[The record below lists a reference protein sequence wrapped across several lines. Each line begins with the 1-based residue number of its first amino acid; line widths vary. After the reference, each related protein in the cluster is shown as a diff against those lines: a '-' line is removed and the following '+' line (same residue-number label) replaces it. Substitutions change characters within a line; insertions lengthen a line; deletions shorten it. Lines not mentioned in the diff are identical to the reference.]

1 MKMSEDVK
9 KDLAQAK
16 KNYQDKN
23 YEDAKNL
30 YETIYTEKP
39 EAFTLWDKRFYSWA
53 LYQLYVKN
61 PEDETELFEAVD
73 LITEL
78 LGQENHSK
86 KDGVCAYTL
95 SMMKLLDYL
104 YKQNDYE
111 NLLVWADR
119 LNPDFLSAKTSRFTT
134 QDGREVT
141 TASNKE
147 KYYNWLS
154 KSYQEVEDYDE
165 CLKISK
171 KALEE
176 LSKFTNNSDIWF
188 KWRIARSLRE
198 IGEYDEAIDYLKD
211 IYKSKKD
218 WFILWELAENYFF
231 NGDNDKS
238 LEYAVSAALSRGDSD
253 KKIKLYSLLEDLLED
268 EYPEIALK
276 HSYLI
281 YSIRLHNEWGIDD
294 DLEEKIAE
302 AGLDVENTEYWK
314 IEKELKGFWKDLKFK
329 TQQPNYGIISRIFP
343 HGKTGFIR
351 RDDGESF
358 FFNSY
363 EFKGDPNKYRENVKV
378 SFYLEEGYDKKKD
391 EVKMNAVNIYDI

>member
-30 YETIYTEKP
+30 YETLYTEKP

-86 KDGVCAYTL
+86 KDGVCAYTM

-119 LNPDFLSAKTSRFTT
+119 LNPNFLSAKTSRFTT

-154 KSYQEVEDYDE
+154 KSYQEVEDFDE

-176 LSKFTNNSDIWF
+176 LTTFTNNSDIWF
-188 KWRIARSLRE
+188 KWRMARSLRE

-211 IYKSKKD
+211 IYKTKKD

-329 TQQPNYGIISRIFP
+329 TQQPNYGRINRIFP
-343 HGKTGFIR
+343 HGKSGFIL
-351 RDDGESF
+351 RDDGDSF